1 MPGAFVR
8 IARVALFLIA
18 TVLSSQSPAQGLVAV
33 PPLTG
38 HVVDAAGLLDSTG
51 LASLEATLSGVE
63 QSRGAQV
70 VFLIVPTTQPED
82 IASFANRVGN
92 TWKIGRKS
100 IGDGV
105 LLVVARND
113 RKVRLEVAKTLEGAI
128 PDLAAKQII
137 DDAITPAFRQQ
148 QYAQGLQAAA
158 EQIGARIAGE
168 SLPPLNKNR
177 EARGGLLGF
186 NWEDLAVFLFFAVPI
201 GASVL
206 RRLLGRPLGALVT
219 GLGFGAVAWVFT
231 TSVLIGAVAAFVAG
245 LVALLSSFTG
255 VFSGGRSN
263 RHGGGWSAGSG
274 GWGSGGGGFS
284 SGGGGDFGGGGAS
297 GDW

>member
-1 MPGAFVR
+1 MPGALVR
-8 IARVALFLIA
+8 LARAALLLIA
-18 TVLSSQSPAQGLVAV
+18 IALVSQASAQSLVPV

-38 HVVDAAGLLDSTG
+38 HVVDTTGLLDSAG
-51 LASLEATLSGVE
+51 KAALESSLAELQQT
-63 QSRGAQV
+63 RGAQV
-70 VFLIVPTTQPED
+70 VFLIVSTTQPED

-92 TWKIGRKS
+92 TWKIGRKG

-105 LLVVARND
+105 LLVIAHND

-137 DDAITPAFRQQ
+137 DEAITPAFRRE

-158 EQIGARIAGE
+158 QLISARIAAE
-168 SLPPLNKNR
+168 SLPVPDK
-177 EARGGLLGF
+177 EAKAEGRWHGF
-186 NWEDLAVFLFFAVPI
+186 NWEDLAVFLFIAVPV
-201 GASVL
+201 AATVL

-231 TSVLIGAVAAFVAG
+231 ASVLIGALAAAISG
-245 LVALLSSFTG
+245 LIALVSSFNAL
-255 VFSGGRSN
+255 GRSV
-263 RHGGGWSAGSG
+263 RRSGHGGGWSGGSG
-274 GWGSGGGGFS
+274 GWSSGGGGFS